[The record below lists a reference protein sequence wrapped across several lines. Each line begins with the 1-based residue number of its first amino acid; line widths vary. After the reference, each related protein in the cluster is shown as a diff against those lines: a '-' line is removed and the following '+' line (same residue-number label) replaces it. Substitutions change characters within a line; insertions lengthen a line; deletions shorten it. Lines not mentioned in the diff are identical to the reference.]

1 MADLKAVAA
10 DCKTAL
16 VNAAKVI
23 RGLKVERDNALA
35 AAHPEDVVAAE
46 EKARQNAEE
55 AEIQASL
62 SASLA
67 DLGAAISEAQAAPVV
82 TPKKKTEA
90 PKT

>member
-1 MADLKAVAA
+1 MADLKALAA

-16 VNAAKVI
+16 TNAAKVI

-55 AEIQASL
+55 TDIQAGL

-82 TPKKKTEA
+82 TPKKKAEA